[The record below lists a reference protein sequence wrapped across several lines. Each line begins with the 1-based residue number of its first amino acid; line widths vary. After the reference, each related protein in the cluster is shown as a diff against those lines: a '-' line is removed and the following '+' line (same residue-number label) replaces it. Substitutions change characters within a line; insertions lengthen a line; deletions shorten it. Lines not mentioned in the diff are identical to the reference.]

1 MKKLIIIALVLVA
14 AQVQA
19 QDAITKFFSKYQ
31 NDESFSNVTVSSK
44 MFSLFTDMEVNSP
57 EDKEVINAISKLKGL
72 RILAKEDARNAR
84 ELYKEAFT
92 LIPAKDYEELMTVR
106 DKDADMKFFIKD
118 DGKGKI
124 SELLMVMGGNNDFMI
139 LSLFG
144 EIDLKQ
150 ISRLG
155 RKMDIGCLDKLEN
168 MDKKSKQ

>member
-1 MKKLIIIALVLVA
+1 MKKLIVLALVVVA
-14 AQVQA
+14 VKAQA

-44 MFSLFTDMEVNSP
+44 MFSLFTDMEVTSP

-92 LIPAKDYEELMTVR
+92 LIPSKDYEELMTVR
-106 DKDADMKFFIKD
+106 DKDADMKFLIKD

-150 ISRLG
+150 ISKLG
-155 RKMDIGCLDKLEN
+155 RKMDIGGLDKLEN

>member
-1 MKKLIIIALVLVA
+1 MKKLIVIALVVFA
-14 AQVQA
+14 AQAHA

-150 ISRLG
+150 ISRVG
-155 RKMDIGCLDKLEN
+155 RKMDIGGLDKLEN

>member
-31 NDESFSNVTVSSK
+31 NDDTFSQVTISSK
-44 MFSLFTDMEVNSP
+44 MFSLFADLEVETP
-57 EDKEVINAISKLKGL
+57 EDKEIVNTINKLKGL
-72 RILAKEDARNAR
+72 RILSKNDTRNAR

-92 LIPAKDYEELMTVR
+92 LIPVKDYEELMTVR

-118 DGKGKI
+118 DGKGKV
-124 SELLMVMGGNNDFMI
+124 SELLMVMGSNDDFMI

-155 RKMDIGCLDKLEN
+155 RKMDIGGLDKLEN

>member
-1 MKKLIIIALVLVA
+1 
-14 AQVQA
+14 
-19 QDAITKFFSKYQ
+19 
-31 NDESFSNVTVSSK
+31 
-44 MFSLFTDMEVNSP
+44 
-57 EDKEVINAISKLKGL
+57 
-72 RILAKEDARNAR
+72 
-84 ELYKEAFT
+84 
-92 LIPAKDYEELMTVR
+92 MTVR

-155 RKMDIGCLDKLEN
+155 RKMDIGGLDKLEN